1 MKYVLL
7 KYFCLGCVIM
17 QVFIAIAYL
26 IIFIKDTSLNEY
38 LIISLY
44 AASLGL
50 YVVDDYKK
58 YKKKCS
64 GNHQHE

>member
-7 KYFCLGCVIM
+7 KYFCLGVVMM

-26 IIFIKDTSLNEY
+26 VVFIKDTSLNEY

-44 AASLGL
+44 AASLGS
-50 YVVDDYKK
+50 YVFDDYKK
-58 YKKKCS
+58 YKTKCS
-64 GNHQHE
+64 GNYHHE